1 MRVAVIGTGLIGGS
15 IGLAAHKY
23 CDAEV
28 AGFDLDQAAL
38 RLAKEQGAITVLADS
53 IEKAVQNASVVIVAT
68 ALSTTKEVVEAVLR
82 FADQTALVTDTG
94 SVKSFICDDVSDQR
108 FIGGHPLAGSEL
120 CGVGAARADMFHGA
134 TWYLTP
140 TKNVKNE
147 LLERA
152 HQLIRQI
159 GASPQIIDPQG
170 HDRIIA
176 TVSHLPHILANVLA
190 TSAASQFQELDQIP
204 VQGPSLRDMT
214 RVAGANPEMWASI
227 YRFNQDALLATI
239 DRYMKTLSQAR
250 QRVANSTR
258 SELIQWQQDVASQ
271 RSQMLNNALSSDSLT
286 QLQVAVTNKPGSVA
300 EIALA
305 LAKAKISILDMSL
318 QPAAKEQA
326 GSVTVWIDQSD
337 RHAAI
342 ETLAALDKVVKDVQ
356 AIL

>member
-1 MRVAVIGTGLIGGS
+1 MRVAIIGTGLIGGS
-15 IGLAAHKY
+15 IGLAVRKY
-23 CDAEV
+23 CEAEV
-28 AGFDLDQAAL
+28 VGFDSDQATL

-53 IEKAVQNASVVIVAT
+53 IERAVQNASVVIIAT
-68 ALSTTKEVVEAVLR
+68 ALSATKAVLETVLH

-94 SVKSFICDDVSDQR
+94 SVKSFICDEVSDQR

-120 CGVGAARADMFHGA
+120 AGVGAARADLFHGA

-140 TKNVKNE
+140 AKNVENE

-152 HQLIRQI
+152 HQLIRQV
-159 GASPQIIDPQG
+159 GAYPQIIDPKD
-170 HDRIIA
+170 HDHIIA

-190 TSAASQFQELDQIP
+190 TDAANQFHELDQIP

-227 YRFNQDALLATI
+227 YGFNQDALLATI
-239 DRYMKTLSQAR
+239 DRYGKTLSKAR

-258 SELIQWQQDVASQ
+258 FELIQWQQDVASQ
-271 RSQMLNNALSSDSLT
+271 RAEMLNSALSSDSLA
-286 QLQVAVTNKPGSVA
+286 QLQVVVTNKPGSVA

-342 ETLAALDKVVKDVQ
+342 ETLEALDMVVKDV
-356 AIL
+356 